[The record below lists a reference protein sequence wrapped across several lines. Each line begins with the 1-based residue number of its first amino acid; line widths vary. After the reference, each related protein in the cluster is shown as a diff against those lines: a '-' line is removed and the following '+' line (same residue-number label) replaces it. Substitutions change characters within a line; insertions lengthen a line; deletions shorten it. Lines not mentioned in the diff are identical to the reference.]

1 MRKWV
6 RPSAYEECFASNENI
21 ANSVSP
27 CITGTIECV
36 YPAQKASQIGDNGIY
51 DGFNGI
57 GYGQYNSGVFKDGK
71 GLYHGA
77 CGTPTVINYS
87 TSEGKGYEIYQG
99 KLDRTRP
106 ISGISLTDYTLGMH
120 DDVTWTST
128 GGKNTYHH
136 KGRINISLVENSKPN
151 HS

>member
-1 MRKWV
+1 MRTWV
-6 RPSAYEECFASNENI
+6 RPSACEECFASNENI

-36 YPAQKASQIGDNGIY
+36 YPGQHKSQTGDNGIY
-51 DGFNGI
+51 DGFNGATTL
-57 GYGQYNSGVFKDGK
+57 SGDSGIFVDSEKK
-71 GLYHGA
+71 WHGA

-87 TSEGKGYEIYQG
+87 TGEGKGYEIYRG

-106 ISGISLTDYTLGMH
+106 ISSISLTDYSLGLH
-120 DDVTWTST
+120 DNVTWTST
-128 GGKNTYHH
+128 NGKDIYHH
-136 KGRINISLVENSKPN
+136 KGRIDISLVDRNKPN